1 MLSKK
6 LNDPFY
12 WKNKLET
19 LHCLPGE
26 AVHKKDALWEKLH
39 DRLQQKSAAGK
50 AKWYWMAA
58 GLLPLIIIACM
69 MVSNTENI
77 DGKQETVKE
86 NTTKAAP
93 SYLLPASTEAVTL
106 SVSAP
111 VEKKQPVAV
120 INSNV
125 KSKTFIDTIKVN
137 DAVVTLLPEPIE
149 ADITTNN
156 ILSADTAV
164 TVAPTAVVKKKL
176 QVVHINELET
186 YPAQFAEPVNYAQNI
201 KPGKKKIANFSLAS
215 QENTFGFKIKLSSKN

>member
-39 DRLQQKSAAGK
+39 DRLQQKSVAGK

-58 GLLPLIIIACM
+58 GLLPLIIIAYM

-77 DGKQETVKE
+77 GGKQETVKE

-137 DAVVTLLPEPIE
+137 NAVVTLEKVTT
-149 ADITTNN
+149 DMTTNN
-156 ILSADTAV
+156 LQPVDTVVTAATTAV
-164 TVAPTAVVKKKL
+164 AKKKL
-176 QVVHINELET
+176 QVIHLNELET
-186 YPAQFAEPVNYAQNI
+186 YPAQFTEPVNYAQNI
-201 KPGKKKIANFSLAS
+201 KFRKNKINNLNVAA
-215 QENTFGFKIKLSSKN
+215 QQNTIGFKIKLSSKN